1 MPKKDIFHNAVK
13 RSLEKDG
20 WNVNKD
26 PLKLRYEDKT
36 YYVDLGAERLIAA
49 ERDDQFIA
57 VEIKSF
63 IAESDTYEFHTALGQ
78 FLTYKLMLSNIEPER
93 VLYLAVPLDTF
104 ETFFQERLTQELVAQ
119 YKIALLVYNPIAE
132 VIEKWL

>member
-1 MPKKDIFHNAVK
+1 MPKKDVFHNTVK
-13 RSLEKDG
+13 RALQKDG

-63 IAESDTYEFHTALGQ
+63 IAESDTYEFHTALG
-78 FLTYKLMLSNIEPER
+78 
-93 VLYLAVPLDTF
+93 
-104 ETFFQERLTQELVAQ
+104 
-119 YKIALLVYNPIAE
+119 
-132 VIEKWL
+132 